1 MSEAALTIRDIEE
14 RSKVILRR
22 ELNKRKVDLSEH
34 LIYQANAS
42 MDEIRITQGKI
53 QALIALIEDL
63 N

>member
-1 MSEAALTIRDIEE
+1 MPETALTIRDLEE

>member
-1 MSEAALTIRDIEE
+1 MSETALTIRDIEE

-34 LIYQANAS
+34 LIYQATAS

>member
-1 MSEAALTIRDIEE
+1 MSEAALTIRDLEE

>member
-22 ELNKRKVDLSEH
+22 ELNKRKVNLSEH

>member
-1 MSEAALTIRDIEE
+1 MSEAALTIRDLEE

-22 ELNKRKVDLSEH
+22 ELNKRKVDLSEN

>member
-1 MSEAALTIRDIEE
+1 MSEAALNIRDIEE